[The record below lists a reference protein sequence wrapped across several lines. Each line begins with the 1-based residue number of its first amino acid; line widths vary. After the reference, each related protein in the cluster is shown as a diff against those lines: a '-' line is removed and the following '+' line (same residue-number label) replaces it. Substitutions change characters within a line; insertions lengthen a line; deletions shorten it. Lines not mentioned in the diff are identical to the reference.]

1 MFENYFKLAWR
12 NLIHNKL
19 YSLLNILG
27 LATGMA
33 VALIIGLWIWYQ
45 YSYDRFLP
53 DSQQIYKAGLK
64 GTGSNGEIYAYLVSP
79 MPLAEALRKD
89 VPGIKHA
96 VMTDWIKPHGLVAGE
111 RKIYLPGIIAENDF
125 LKIFQ
130 YPLLKGRK
138 EQVLNDPYSIVLTES
153 TARSLFGNEDPL
165 NKIVRIDNQNDL
177 KVTGVLKDIPD
188 NSTLKFNYVIPYEYL
203 IQNSNT
209 KDYLNMWGQITSNVY
224 VSLQPG
230 VSYAQVEPVLK
241 KIIARY
247 NPEEYKRSHSEIIMQ
262 EMKDWHL
269 YTEFKNGV
277 ATGGLIGYVR
287 VFSITGILVLLIACI
302 NFMNL
307 STARSEKRAKEVGVR
322 KVVGSRRY
330 ELILQ
335 FLTESLVITFAAFI
349 LSLLLVQIA
358 LPSFNILT
366 QTTIRIPYTNVFFW
380 MIMISY
386 LLLTGLLA
394 GGRPAFYLSSFRPVR
409 VLRADHRAVRS
420 RKMLVLIQFTC
431 SITLIISTIIIYQQI
446 KYAQERP
453 VGYDQQRL
461 VMTDASSDLKKNYT
475 ALKNDLMQSGMVT
488 AVTISSETV
497 TALRNFSGIESW
509 PGKIPEEEVGAAVV
523 FVADNSYFRTMGIE
537 LAAGRDFTGNASADS
552 LNVILNEAAIKQ
564 MHLKDPIGQVIAY
577 NGCHNL
583 KIIGIAKNAIME
595 SPFSSP
601 TPTVFMYRPGGVRF
615 ITYRLSPKVSTTKAI
630 DRIAQIFGQY
640 NTAYPYIYNFVDEAY
655 AKKFE
660 LEMLIGK
667 LTGLFSLLAIFIS
680 CLGLFGLAS
689 YMAEQR
695 TKEIGIRKILG
706 ASVMQLWALLS
717 REFVLLVMI
726 SCLIAS
732 PLAFYFL
739 NNWLEKYVYRI
750 SIGPLVFILTA
761 ILTVGITVLT
771 VSFQAVKAAMV
782 NPVRSL
788 KTE

>member
-1 MFENYFKLAWR
+1 MFKNYFKLAWR

-53 DSQQIYKAGLK
+53 DSQQIYKTGLK
-64 GTGSNGEIYAYLVSP
+64 GTGSNGDSYAYLVSP
-79 MPLAEALRKD
+79 MPLADALRRD
-89 VPGIKHA
+89 VPGIRHV
-96 VMTDWIKPHGLVAGE
+96 VMTDWIKPHGLVAGD

-130 YPLLKGRK
+130 YPLLKGNN

-153 TARSLFGNEDPL
+153 VARSLFGNEDPL
-165 NKIVRIDNQNDL
+165 NKIVRIDNQNNL

-188 NSTLKFNYVIPYEYL
+188 NSTLQFNYVIPYEYL
-203 IQNSNT
+203 IQNSDIKN
-209 KDYLNMWGQITSNVY
+209 YLNMWGQVTSNVY

-230 VSYAQVEPVLK
+230 VSYAQVEPLLK

-247 NPEEYKRSHSEIIMQ
+247 DPEEYQRSHREIIMQ

-269 YTEFKNGV
+269 YTEFKNGI
-277 ATGGLIGYVR
+277 ATGGLISYIR
-287 VFSITGILVLLIACI
+287 VFSIAGILVLLIACI

-322 KVVGSRRY
+322 KAIGSQRY
-330 ELILQ
+330 ELVLQ
-335 FLTESLVITFAAFI
+335 FLTESLVITFVAFI
-349 LSLLLVQIA
+349 LALLLVQTA
-358 LPSFNILT
+358 LPAFNTLT
-366 QTTIRIPYTNVFFW
+366 KAAIRIPYTNIFFW
-380 MIMISY
+380 IIMLSY
-386 LLLTGLLA
+386 VLLTGLLA
-394 GGRPAFYLSSFRPVR
+394 GSRPAFYLSSFRPVR
-409 VLRADHRAVRS
+409 ILKTDHGAIRS
-420 RKMLVLIQFTC
+420 RKTLVLIQFTC

-453 VGYDQQRL
+453 AGYDQHRL
-461 VMTDASSDLKKNYT
+461 MMTDASSDLNKNYT
-475 ALKNDLMQSGMVT
+475 ALKNDLLQSGVVT
-488 AVTISSETV
+488 AVTMSSETV

-509 PGKIPEEEVGAAVV
+509 PGKTPGQEVVSAVV
-523 FVADNSYFRTMGIE
+523 FVADNSYFKTMGIE
-537 LAAGRDFTGNASADS
+537 LAAGRDFTGNAGADS
-552 LNVILNEAAIKQ
+552 LSVILNEVAIRQ
-564 MHLKDPIGQVIAY
+564 MQLKDPIGKVISW
-577 NGCHNL
+577 NGRHNL
-583 KIIGIAKNAIME
+583 KIIGIAKDAIME
-595 SPFSSP
+595 SPFSLP
-601 TPTVFMYRPGGVRF
+601 TPTVFKYTPNGARF
-615 ITYRLSPKVSTTKAI
+615 ITYRLSPKVSITKAI

-640 NTAYPYIYNFVDEAY
+640 NTAYPYVYNFVDEAY

-667 LTGLFSLLAIFIS
+667 LTGLFSMLAIFIS

-695 TKEIGIRKILG
+695 TKEIGIRKVLG

-717 REFVLLVMI
+717 REFIVLVMI

-750 SIGPLVFILTA
+750 SIGPLVFILAA

-771 VSFQAVKAAMV
+771 VSFQAIKAAMA